1 MDAEGKIAM
10 LILAAGES
18 KRMNGVKQLLPWKN
32 TTLLGNAI
40 EQGLNSKVCE
50 VYVVL
55 GANSE
60 RIKESISKYPVQII
74 KNNNWENGMGSSI
87 SGALA
92 FLKSN
97 KLNYKAVLITL
108 ADQPLIDM
116 DYYNLLIHHSVIGK
130 ERIIA
135 SNTNNKPSVP
145 AIFNRYYFKNLSRLN
160 KDKGA
165 KDLLKSVSNDVF
177 IVNAKVN
184 LIDIDTASAYKEIYN
199 SYGRPHR

>member
-1 MDAEGKIAM
+1 MKTEGNIAM

-18 KRMNGVKQLLPWKN
+18 KRMNGIKQLLPWKK

-40 EQGLNSKVCE
+40 EQGLNSNVNL

-60 RIKESISKYPVQII
+60 KIEDTISKYPVQII
-74 KNNNWENGMGSSI
+74 KNNNWKKGMGGSI
-87 SGALA
+87 SGAFA
-92 FLKSN
+92 YFKEN
-97 KLNYKAVLITL
+97 KLDYKSILITL
-108 ADQPLIDM
+108 ADQPLIEA
-116 DYYNLLIHHSVIGK
+116 DYYNLLIHHSFNNK

-135 SNTNNKPSVP
+135 SKTNNRPSVP
-145 AIFNRYYFKNLSRLN
+145 AIFDGYYFEKLSQLN

-165 KDLLKSVSNDVF
+165 KDLLRSVPNDIF

-184 LIDIDTASAYKEIYN
+184 LVDVDTEATYKEICNIYK
-199 SYGRPHR
+199 GV